1 MQIPV
6 YIDGKQEGTLTIE
19 HEDAATVMDARLR
32 DVGRV
37 VRLTVFGDGEGYL
50 GIPEPEEAGQLRLVR
65 RLSANDMRAFPTAPE
80 YAADRRLTAGKKLD
94 PAPKPQPEKSGRHV
108 IWHGGKPYY
117 F

>member
-80 YAADRRLTAGKKLD
+80 YAADRRLTVGKMPD
-94 PAPKPQPEKSGRHV
+94 SAPKPQPAKPGRHV

>member
-1 MQIPV
+1 MQIPI
-6 YIDGKQEGTLTIE
+6 YIDGKQEGALSIE
-19 HEDAATVMDARLR
+19 REDTATVMDARLR

-50 GIPEPEEAGQLRLVR
+50 GIPEPEEGQLRLVR
-65 RLSANDMRAFPTAPE
+65 RLSENDMRAFPATPE
-80 YAADRRLTAGKKLD
+80 YAADCRLTGAKTPR
-94 PAPKPQPEKSGRHV
+94 PAPKSQPAVSGRRV

>member
-6 YIDGKQEGTLTIE
+6 YIDGKQEGTLSIE
-19 HEDAATVMDARLR
+19 REDAATVMDARLR

-50 GIPEPEEAGQLRLVR
+50 GIPEPEEGQLRLVR
-65 RLSANDMRAFPTAPE
+65 RLSAKDMRDFPTTPE
-80 YAADRRLTAGKKLD
+80 YAAERRLTGAKTPR
-94 PAPKPQPEKSGRHV
+94 PAAKPQPVMSGRRV

>member
-19 HEDAATVMDARLR
+19 QEDAATVMDARLR

-50 GIPEPEEAGQLRLVR
+50 GIPEPEEPGQLRLVR
-65 RLSANDMRAFPTAPE
+65 RLSANDMRAFPAAPE
-80 YAADRRLTAGKKLD
+80 YAADRRLTGRKTPE
-94 PAPKPQPEKSGRHV
+94 PAPKPQAEKSGRHV